1 MFVLVDKKEF
11 HKQNCFVKQN
21 YTFVTPNVLYT
32 DINLQQMKA
41 GILLATFS
49 TFLLNF
55 VKLRF

>member
-32 DINLQQMKA
+32 DINLQQMKQV
-41 GILLATFS
+41 FY
-49 TFLLNF
+49 
-55 VKLRF
+55 